1 MMAKRAKT
9 AFIFVVLF
17 GFAFWLSLSTR
28 FFFGLRD
35 YGHDAGLFAYVGYAI
50 TQGKALYTQAWDN
63 KGPLL
68 YMIEALGILINYS
81 HGIYFLELLA
91 LFGTV
96 VFLYKTAGLFVSRGV
111 ALPCAVVSMLSLI
124 TTLEGGNLSEEYALP
139 FTALAFYLI
148 AKYLRSGLRLKAVE
162 MMLVGMCISAVFLL
176 RMNILAFLC
185 VAVLGVIVVLLKE
198 KNYKELGKVFL
209 FAFLG
214 FAIFTAPFVIYL
226 AAKGSLKACIDSA
239 YLGAVGA
246 FSPISKGKRI
256 NNVNNMALSLSA
268 SGSLFIAVLFIFF
281 FALDYILNKKY
292 KKCRNDPFDVLCA
305 ISFFGLFATLLA
317 NSLSGAN
324 HLHYFMSFV
333 PVMLLPTVWLA
344 KAALRIVKPERLGG
358 KIKKYYKPAVSFGL
372 AAVIGFSCVLQN
384 SIALFWKY
392 KYGSKTDEP
401 AKADLVVD
409 YIRQNTEETD
419 LVEVIGYETAVTS
432 YYSAKRL
439 AASNY
444 FYYANGRFSEEA
456 KTEFSNKIAE
466 DLMKNHPKLI
476 MFELNGGSG
485 KQYDFERHCADVEQ
499 WRCFLN
505 ENYVLQDN
513 DFGYTIY
520 KHK

>member
-9 AFIFVVLF
+9 AFIFVILF

-28 FFFGLRD
+28 FFFGPKD
-35 YGHDAGLFAYVGYAI
+35 YGHDAGIFAYIGYAV
-50 TQGKALYTQAWDN
+50 TQGKALYTGAWDN

-68 YMIEALGILINYS
+68 YLIDALGILINYS
-81 HGIYFLELLA
+81 HGIYIMELLT

-111 ALPCAVVSMLSLI
+111 AVPCAIVSMLSL
-124 TTLEGGNLSEEYALP
+124 TATLEGGNLSEEYALP

-148 AKYLRSGLRLKAVE
+148 AKYLRNGLRLKAVE
-162 MMLVGMCISAVFLL
+162 MMLVGMGISAVFLL

-185 VAVLGVIVVLLKE
+185 VAVLGVIIVLLKE
-198 KNYKELGKVFL
+198 RNYKELGRVFL

-246 FSPISKGKRI
+246 FSPISRGKRI

-268 SGSLFIAVLFIFF
+268 SGSLFIAVLFVFF
-281 FALDYILNKKY
+281 FALDYMLNKKY
-292 KKCRNDPFDVLCA
+292 KKHEYDPFDVLCV

-324 HLHYFMSFV
+324 HLHYFMAFV
-333 PVMLLPTVWLA
+333 PAMILPTVWLA
-344 KAALRIVKPERLGG
+344 KAALRLAKPEKLGG

-372 AAVIGFSCVLQN
+372 AAVIGFSCILQF
-384 SIALFWKY
+384 SISMFWRY
-392 KYGSKTDEP
+392 KYERKTEKP
-401 AKADLVVD
+401 ASADLVVD
-409 YIRQNTEETD
+409 YIQKNSEETD
-419 LVEVIGYETAVTS
+419 LIEVIGYNTAVSS
-432 YYSAKRL
+432 YFGAKRL

-456 KTEFSNKIAE
+456 KTEFANKIAG

-476 MFELNGGSG
+476 MFELSGGSG
-485 KQYDFERHCADVEQ
+485 KQYDFEQHCADVEQ
-499 WRCFLN
+499 WRSFLD